1 MTISRYIIARY
12 SRGAITRLELL
23 IQRNRMREY
32 AAPAQFI
39 AVGWL
44 CSSCHYHAV
53 NVAIIVQ
60 MSRLKL
66 VPRDPIRLYVYIFN
80 ATGKHIRACMIQV
93 LVSMETRTL

>member
-1 MTISRYIIARY
+1 MDECDRRIIGRDGYNKSVYNSALLYTDYR
-12 SRGAITRLELL
+12 RCAIARLELP

-44 CSSCHYHAV
+44 YSSCHYHAV

-60 MSRLKL
+60 MSQLKL
-66 VPRDPIRLYVYIFN
+66 VSRDPILTYF
-80 ATGKHIRACMIQV
+80 
-93 LVSMETRTL
+93 